1 MSSLPQITNASYFDT
16 PLNELIEE
24 YKINYGSTK
33 QKSPKVSEKN
43 SPIKKRRERD
53 APTIMN
59 GEFDIAPLSPRVDIS
74 KQLPHISEDKPYTKP
89 STKGTSKRKH
99 EIILPEINRHPPR
112 SRLINEK
119 VPLPPIGK
127 KAGKRRTR
135 KHKSNRSRRTLKK

>member
-1 MSSLPQITNASYFDT
+1 MSLPRIKKEPSYLKA
-16 PLNELIEE
+16 PLDRLIEE

-43 SPIKKRRERD
+43 SPTKKRRERD

-59 GEFDIAPLSPRVDIS
+59 GEIDIIAVTPRIDVS
-74 KQLPHISEDKPYTKP
+74 KQLPFISEYKPYTKP

-99 EIILPEINRHPPR
+99 EITLPEIITKTHGIH
-112 SRLINEK
+112 LINDK
-119 VPLPPIGK
+119 PILPQIIK

-135 KHKSNRSRRTLKK
+135 KHKSTRSRRTLKK